1 MNFKNNEE
9 DYVKTIFSLS
19 EAFEVANENQISRD
33 LNVSMAT
40 VSEYLNKL
48 ERRKLIRRDGRD
60 ITLTREGYAMAIPVI
75 KKHRISEVFAVKML
89 EVPWE
94 YSHSAVM
101 DIEHTIEDRYFDNFI
116 KNLGN
121 PLKCPHGNSI
131 YNTAKTDDI
140 KALLAGNGK
149 YRISRIVY
157 EDTPMLKK
165 MADLGMYPD
174 TIVEI
179 IQGDV
184 VILSNANGEMK
195 LPSAMSRAIRLGD
208 ISS

>member
-19 EAFEVANENQISRD
+19 EAFDVVNENQISKD
-33 LNVSMAT
+33 LSVSMAT
-40 VSEYLNKL
+40 VSEYLGKL
-48 ERRKLIRRDGRD
+48 EKKKLIKKDGRN
-60 ITLTREGYAMAIPVI
+60 IALTKNGYAMAIPVI

-121 PLKCPHGNSI
+121 PMKCPHGNMI
-131 YNTAKTDDI
+131 YNIAKIDDI
-140 KALLAGNGK
+140 NPLQAPPGK
-149 YRISRIVY
+149 YKISRIVY
-157 EDTPMLKK
+157 EDTPVLKK

-174 TIVEI
+174 TEVELI
-179 IQGDV
+179 HADMI
-184 VILSNANGEMK
+184 ILSNSNGELK
-195 LPSAMSRAIRLGD
+195 LPYSMLKTIRLVG
-208 ISS
+208 

>member
-48 ERRKLIRRDGRD
+48 ERKKIIRRDGRN

-131 YNTAKTDDI
+131 YNMTKIDDI
-140 KALLAGNGK
+140 KALLAGDGK

-157 EDTPMLKK
+157 EDTSMLKK

-179 IQGDV
+179 IQGDLV
-184 VILSNANGEMK
+184 TLSNNNGELK
-195 LPSAMSRAIRLGD
+195 LSPVMSRTIMLVK
-208 ISS
+208 

>member
-9 DYVKTIFSLS
+9 DYIKSIFSLS
-19 EAFEVANENQISRD
+19 EAFEVANENQISKD

-40 VSEYLNKL
+40 VSEYLSKL
-48 ERRKLIRRDGRD
+48 ERKNLIKKEGRD
-60 ITLTREGYAMAIPVI
+60 IKLTREGYVMAIPVI

-101 DIEHTIEDRYFDNFI
+101 DIEHTIEDKYFDNFI

-121 PLKCPHGNSI
+121 PIKCPHGNMI
-131 YNTAKTDDI
+131 YNSLKIDDI
-140 KALLAGNGK
+140 NLLQAVPGR

-157 EDTPMLKK
+157 EDTAILKK
-165 MADLGMYPD
+165 MADLGMFPD
-174 TIVEI
+174 TAVQLVDGEN
-179 IQGDV
+179 V
-184 VILSNANGEMK
+184 VLSNSNGELK
-195 LPSAMSRAIRLGD
+195 FSPSMLKTVRIVK
-208 ISS
+208 

>member
-9 DYVKTIFSLS
+9 DYIKTIFSLS
-19 EAFEVANENQISRD
+19 EAYDVVNENQISKD

-40 VSEYLNKL
+40 VSEYLAKL
-48 ERRKLIRRDGRD
+48 EKKKLIKKDGRN
-60 ITLTREGYAMAIPVI
+60 ITLTRNGYAVAMPVI

-101 DIEHTIEDRYFDNFI
+101 DIEHTIEDKYFDNFI

-121 PLKCPHGNSI
+121 PMKCPHGNMI
-131 YNTAKTDDI
+131 YNITKIDDI
-140 KALLAGNGK
+140 NPLYATSGRYK
-149 YRISRIVY
+149 ISRIVY
-157 EDTPMLKK
+157 EDTPVLKK

-174 TIVEI
+174 TEVEVI
-179 IQGDV
+179 KMDTI
-184 VILSNANGEMK
+184 ILSNSNGELK
-195 LPSAMSRAIRLGD
+195 LPYLMLKTIRLVA
-208 ISS
+208 

>member
-9 DYVKTIFSLS
+9 DYIKSIFSLS
-19 EAFEVANENQISRD
+19 EAFEVANENQISKD

-40 VSEYLNKL
+40 VSEYLSKL
-48 ERRKLIRRDGRD
+48 ERKNLIKKEGRD
-60 ITLTREGYAMAIPVI
+60 IKLTREGYVMAIPVI

-101 DIEHTIEDRYFDNFI
+101 DIEHTIEDKYFDNFI

-121 PLKCPHGNSI
+121 PIKCPHGNMI
-131 YNTAKTDDI
+131 YNSLKIDDI
-140 KALLAGNGK
+140 NLLQAIPGR

-157 EDTPMLKK
+157 EDTATLKK
-165 MADLGMYPD
+165 MADLGMFPD
-174 TIVEI
+174 TAVELVDGENIV
-179 IQGDV
+179 
-184 VILSNANGEMK
+184 LSNSNGELKFSYSMLK
-195 LPSAMSRAIRLGD
+195 TVRIVK
-208 ISS
+208 

>member
-19 EAFEVANENQISRD
+19 EAFDLVNEHQISKD

-40 VSEYLNKL
+40 VSEYLVKL
-48 ERRKLIRRDGRD
+48 EKKKLIKKDGRN
-60 ITLTREGYAMAIPVI
+60 ITLTGNGYAMAIPII

-101 DIEHTIEDRYFDNFI
+101 DIEHTIEDKYFDNFI

-121 PLKCPHGNSI
+121 PMKCPHGNII
-131 YNTAKTDDI
+131 YNIAKINDI
-140 KALLAGNGK
+140 NPLQAVSGRYK
-149 YRISRIVY
+149 ISRIVY
-157 EDTPMLKK
+157 EDTSVLKK

-174 TIVEI
+174 TEVEVI
-179 IQGDV
+179 RTDTT
-184 VILSNANGEMK
+184 ILSNCNGELK
-195 LPSAMSRAIRLGD
+195 LPYLMLKTIKLVG
-208 ISS
+208 